1 MNGELTY
8 PQTDQAA
15 FSGYPFNEHA
25 RRQIVNLIFVIY
37 WLLIFEGVLRK
48 WLFPEYH
55 KIIFFIRD
63 PFVLMVYFLVI
74 YYRMWPR
81 RSCFLTVFFMLSVT
95 SLCIIFFQLLADKY
109 SLLLSVYGWRNYF
122 FYIPLAFII
131 GSFFSLEDLNRLVK
145 HTLLVAIPVAVLAVL
160 QSMGSA
166 YDIINQGIS
175 EDPDNT
181 FGNLGVAFGI
191 VRTHGTFTSSSG
203 QRMFIGSLVAMALT
217 AWILPEKKRPLEW
230 IALLISTCSVI
241 SILAVSGSRGA
252 FILSLLI
259 VLVAFASGLF
269 LSKAG
274 ISFKSF
280 AVPLVLALIVV
291 LILPVFF
298 PVQMEALW
306 FRSVSV
312 ATLDPY
318 PYSFGIVARALNDFI
333 NFTHTF
339 PDTPLTGLGMGMG
352 TNASV
357 RLGMIEIPM
366 NIEDDWSRNIVDLG
380 LILGLVF
387 IAFRIAF
394 VLWLARGAVMA
405 TRRSNNPLPML
416 LFGFIGII
424 LLYGQITGQGT
435 VNGYGW
441 LFAGFSMAANRLDQ
455 SR

>member
-1 MNGELTY
+1 MNGEFPY

-15 FSGYPFNEHA
+15 LSGYPFNERA
-25 RRQIVNLIFVIY
+25 RSRIVNLIFVIY

-48 WLFPEYH
+48 WVFPEYH

-74 YYRMWPR
+74 YHRMWPR
-81 RSCFLTVFFMLSVT
+81 RSCFLTVFFMLSAA
-95 SLCIIFFQLLADKY
+95 SLCIIFFQLLTDKY
-109 SLLLSVYGWRNYF
+109 SLLLSAYGWRNYF

-131 GSFFSLEDLNRLVK
+131 GNFFSLEDLKRLVK
-145 HTLLVAIPVAVLAVL
+145 HTLLVAIPVAVLVVL

-166 YDIINQGIS
+166 YDIINQGMS
-175 EDPDNT
+175 EDPDNV

-203 QRMFIGSLVAMALT
+203 QTMFIGSLVAMVLT

-230 IALLISTCSVI
+230 IALFISTCSVI
-241 SILAVSGSRGA
+241 AILAVSGSRGA
-252 FILSLLI
+252 FLVSFLI
-259 VLVAFASGLF
+259 VLAAFLSGLV
-269 LSKAG
+269 LSEACLP
-274 ISFKSF
+274 FRSF
-280 AVPLVLALIVV
+280 AVPLVLALMEV
-291 LILPVFF
+291 LILPILF
-298 PVQMEALW
+298 PVQSDALW
-306 FRSVSV
+306 HRSVG
-312 ATLDPY
+312 AAALDPY
-318 PYSFGIVARALNDFI
+318 PYSFGIVARVLNDFI
-333 NFTHTF
+333 NFTYIF
-339 PDTPLTGLGMGMG
+339 PDTPLTGFGMGMG

-357 RLGMIEIPM
+357 RLGMIGIPM

-380 LILGLVF
+380 PILGLFF

-394 VLWLARGAVMA
+394 VLWLARDAVVA
-405 TRRSNNPLPML
+405 TRRSDNPLPML